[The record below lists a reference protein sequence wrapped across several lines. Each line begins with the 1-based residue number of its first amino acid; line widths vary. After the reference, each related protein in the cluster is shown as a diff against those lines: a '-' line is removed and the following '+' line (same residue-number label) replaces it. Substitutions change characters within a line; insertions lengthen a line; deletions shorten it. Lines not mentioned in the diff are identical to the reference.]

1 MKLKF
6 WISILSILL
15 FCSTLKSQSSSLQD
29 YLDKAA
35 ERTIFKSANLS
46 FSIYEVSSH
55 SEIAGHRSQKVV
67 TPASSLKLFT
77 TLSGIHYLGKDFRFK
92 TIIGYSGSID
102 DSGTLLGDIII
113 KGGGDPT
120 LGSAKIDGSLDLQS
134 LLEYIQAVIS
144 NSGISC
150 IEGDI
155 VIDESIYDSYPVA
168 PTWQWNDLG
177 NYYAAGAWGVNVNE
191 NQYRIYFKKTGVIGQ
206 RPTLHSTEPKIN
218 RLHLSNEIIVD
229 SSHTGDQAY
238 IFGGPYNYNKRIVG
252 TIPQGTGTFSIK
264 GAIPDP
270 PTFFG
275 EAIQKNL
282 KKVNIQSQEVKTIF
296 RSQRLKFIPLD
307 TISSPPLHMIVRR
320 ANAESNNLYTE
331 AILKMIGLKKNGQG
345 SGQNGI
351 AAVKRLLRKH
361 GVDTPSLHLH
371 DGSGLSA
378 RNLINSKSMAQFLSG
393 LAGSMDTDELSRYL
407 PKGGMEG
414 TVRGMF
420 GGSSIRGRVWLKSG
434 SMEGVQSYSGYLQS
448 KSGKWYSFSVIVN
461 GYSAKPDKLRAQLE
475 KMIIGI
481 YKRVS

>member
-6 WISILSILL
+6 WINIIIVLLSTTFIQSQ
-15 FCSTLKSQSSSLQD
+15 STLED
-29 YLDKAA
+29 YLDSAA
-35 ERTIFKSANLS
+35 EKAIFKAANLS
-46 FSIYEVSSH
+46 LSVYDIESHKEV
-55 SEIAGHRSQKVV
+55 AGHRSQKVV

-77 TLSGIHYLGKDFRFK
+77 TLSGIHYLGRDFRF
-92 TIIGYSGSID
+92 TTVIGYAGTID
-102 DSGTLLGDIII
+102 DSGTLLGDIVI

-120 LGSAKIDGSLDLQS
+120 LGSAKIDGSKDLES
-134 LLEYIQAVIS
+134 LLEYIQAVITS
-144 NSGISC
+144 SDINC
-150 IEGDI
+150 IDGNI
-155 VIDESIYDSYPVA
+155 IIDESIYDSYPVA
-168 PTWQWNDLG
+168 PSWQWNDLG
-177 NYYAAGAWGVNVNE
+177 NYYASGAWGVNVNE
-191 NQYRIYFKKTGVIGQ
+191 NQYRIYFKNRGVIGQ
-206 RPTLHSTEPKIN
+206 RPIIHSTEPRIN
-218 RLHLSNEIIVD
+218 NLHLSNEIIVD
-229 SSHTGDQAY
+229 STHTGDQAY

-252 TIPQGTGTFSIK
+252 TIPQGAGTFSIK

-282 KKVNIQSQEVKTIF
+282 KKANIQCEEVETIF
-296 RSQRLKFIPLD
+296 RKQRMKFKPLD
-307 TISSPPLHMIVRR
+307 TIYSPPLHKIVRR

-351 AAVKRLLRKH
+351 AAVKRLLRKY
-361 GVDTPSLHLH
+361 GVDTQALHLH

-378 RNLINSKSMAQFLSG
+378 RNLINSKAMAQFLSG
-393 LAGSMDTDELSRYL
+393 MASKIDSDELTRYL

-461 GYSAKPDKLRAQLE
+461 GYSAKPKVLRSQLE
-475 KMIIGI
+475 KMILGI

>member
-6 WISILSILL
+6 WINIILILL
-15 FCSTLKSQSSSLQD
+15 PLCSLKSQSTLQD
-29 YLDKAA
+29 YLASTAEKSIYKAA
-35 ERTIFKSANLS
+35 NVSV
-46 FSIYEVSSH
+46 SIYDIETRKEV
-55 SEIAGHRSQKVV
+55 AGHRSQKVA

-77 TLSGIHYLGKDFRFK
+77 TLSGIYYLGKDFRFS
-92 TIIGYSGSID
+92 TVIGYTGKID
-102 DSGTLLGDIII
+102 DSGTLSGDIVI

-120 LGSAKIDGSLDLQS
+120 LGSAKIDGSRDLQS
-134 LLEYIQAVIS
+134 LLNYIQSIITA
-144 NSGISC
+144 SGINC

-155 VIDESIYDSYPVA
+155 TIDESIYDSYPVA
-168 PTWQWNDLG
+168 PSWQWNDLG
-177 NYYAAGAWGVNVNE
+177 NYYASGAWGVNVNE
-191 NQYRIYFKKTGVIGQ
+191 NQYRIYFNKRGVIGQ
-206 RPTLHSTEPKIN
+206 RPNIHSIEPRIN
-218 RLHLSNEIIVD
+218 KLNLSNEIVVD

-252 TIPQGTGTFSIK
+252 TIPQGAGTFSIK

-270 PTFFG
+270 PTFLG

-282 KKVNIQSQEVKTIF
+282 KKANIQCQEVKTIF
-296 RSQRLKFIPLD
+296 RSKRMKFNPLD
-307 TISSPPLHMIVRR
+307 TIYSPTLHKIVRR

-351 AAVKRLLRKH
+351 AAVKRLLRKYR
-361 GVDTPSLHLH
+361 VDTPALHLH

-378 RNLINSKSMAQFLSG
+378 RNLISAKSMAQFLSG
-393 LAGSMDTDELSRYL
+393 LTKTMEIEDLCKYL
-407 PKGGMEG
+407 PRGGMEG

-434 SMEGVQSYSGYLQS
+434 SMEGVQSYSGYIQS

-461 GYSAKPDKLRAQLE
+461 GYSAKPKALRSQLE
-475 KMIIGI
+475 KMIVGI
-481 YKRVS
+481 YGRLS